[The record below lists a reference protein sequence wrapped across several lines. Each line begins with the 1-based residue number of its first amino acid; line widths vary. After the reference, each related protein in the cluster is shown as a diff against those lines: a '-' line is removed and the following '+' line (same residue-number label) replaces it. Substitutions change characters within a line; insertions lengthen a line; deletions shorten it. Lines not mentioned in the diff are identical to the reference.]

1 MQCCISI
8 FRTMHSPQTTLVENG
23 RQEPDPDAI
32 KMFVGQVPRSM
43 DENDLTK
50 MFEQYGPVFQL
61 NVLRDKVSGQ
71 SKGKS
76 CSNCFKFSVF
86 G

>member
-1 MQCCISI
+1 
-8 FRTMHSPQTTLVENG
+8 MHSPQSPIENG
-23 RQEPDPDAI
+23 RREPDSDAI

-50 MFEQYGPVFQL
+50 MFEQYGPVYQL

-71 SKGKS
+71 SKGKIVLNECNFIS
-76 CSNCFKFSVF
+76 ACI
-86 G
+86 

>member
-1 MQCCISI
+1 MTLTYIST
-8 FRTMHSPQTTLVENG
+8 FRTMNSPQSNHENG
-23 RQEPDPDAI
+23 TQPDPDAI

-50 MFEQYGPVFQL
+50 MFEQYGSVHQL

-71 SKGKS
+71 SKGKL
-76 CSNCFKFSVF
+76 K
-86 G
+86 GRQ